1 MPTADLKYWI
11 GFSKIPSIGPKRFH
25 GLLDYFPNLETAW
38 QAPLLE
44 LSKAG
49 LEESIVAEVVR
60 ARQTMD
66 LDNELARLD
75 KEGVKIV
82 TVQDDDYPAL
92 LKEIYGPPPLL
103 YYRGELPKAEEFLL
117 AVVGTR
123 KPTPYGQQI
132 TQTLVSALAESGLTI
147 VSGLAFGIDSIAH
160 GATLLA
166 HGQTIAVLGCGIERS
181 NIYPV
186 SNRHLAERILA
197 GNGCIISEHSLG
209 TPPLKHHFPRRNRI
223 ISGLSL
229 GTLIIEAP
237 IKSGALITA
246 TFALEQNR
254 EVFSVP
260 GNITSLNS
268 SGTNNLIKMGAK
280 LITEANDILDALNL
294 RQASAFRQTASVV
307 PDTAEEAQILT
318 NLSREPRHVD
328 DLTRLTNLSIQTINA
343 TLTLMEMKGKV
354 RHLGAMKYVLA
365 R

>member
-1 MPTADLKYWI
+1 MSTPDLKYWV
-11 GFSKIPSIGPKRFH
+11 GFSKIPSIGPKRFN
-25 GLLDYFPNLETAW
+25 GLLAHFSNLETAW
-38 QAPLLE
+38 RSPLLE
-44 LSKAG
+44 LAKAG
-49 LEESIVAEVVR
+49 LEEGIVAELVR
-60 ARQTMD
+60 ARQTVD
-66 LDNELARLD
+66 LDAEMVRLE

-82 TVQDDDYPAL
+82 TIQDEDYPAL

-123 KPTPYGQQI
+123 KPSAYGQQI
-132 TQTLVSALAESGLTI
+132 TQTLVAGLAQNGLTI
-147 VSGLAFGIDSIAH
+147 VSGLAFGIDS
-160 GATLLA
+160 LA
-166 HGQTIAVLGCGIERS
+166 HSAAIMAQGKTLAVLGCGIERA

-186 SNRHLAERILA
+186 SNRHVAEKIL
-197 GNGCIISEHSLG
+197 GSGGSLLSEHPLG

-223 ISGLSL
+223 ISGLCL
-229 GTLIIEAP
+229 GTLIVEAP

-246 TFALEQNR
+246 AFSLEQNR

-260 GNITSLNS
+260 GNITNPNA

-280 LITEANDILDALNL
+280 LVTEANDILDALNL
-294 RQASAFRQTASVV
+294 RQATTYLQAASVV
-307 PDTAEEAQILT
+307 PDTAEEAKILT

-328 DLTRLTNLSIQTINA
+328 DLTRLTSLSIQTINA

-354 RHLGAMKYVLA
+354 RHLGAMKYILA